1 MRCQVIGSLGC
12 SEELMGLVSC
22 INQVPNAYP
31 SENQINLVR
40 MRLENLSQII
50 VIKDEDRSSG
60 CSTNV
65 DEPRIRATADFYHI
79 AALIYF
85 HQRVQ
90 RLSSKHPVMKTLVK
104 SALDLIS
111 QMEVCTSP
119 WPLFVVAC
127 EVTGDSER
135 LQILQTFAGMEEHR
149 RIGNIAVTRM
159 IVETVW
165 KHHDLASD
173 DLARG
178 KIDWRSIV
186 DLKVLS
192 PSFI

>member
-1 MRCQVIGSLGC
+1 MD
-12 SEELMGLVSC
+12 MVSC
-22 INQVPNAYP
+22 INSMANAHP
-31 SENQINLVR
+31 DENQINLVKL
-40 MRLENLSQII
+40 RLENLSQTI
-50 VIKDEDRSSG
+50 VVKGDHNSGYPTTIDEA
-60 CSTNV
+60 
-65 DEPRIRATADFYHI
+65 RIRITADFYHV

-85 HQRVQ
+85 HQRV
-90 RLSSKHPVMKTLVK
+90 RHLASKHPAMKALVR

-127 EVTGDSER
+127 EVTDDSER
-135 LQILQTFAGMEEHR
+135 LQILQTFAGMEQHR

-165 KHHDLASD
+165 KHHDLVND
-173 DLARG
+173 DLTRENT
-178 KIDWRSIV
+178 DWRSIV
-186 DLKVLS
+186 DSKALS